1 MKRFIFSILSVAVF
15 FVGLGAIV
23 DKVGARFKSD
33 DKAVELIRQAR
44 LAIGG
49 DQAIAG
55 IRSMTISGKTSHT
68 FTINGAQR
76 SEQGDEEIAFQL
88 PDKFMKTVKLGHAD
102 GLAGDNAMIERRD
115 VLVFNQ
121 TDSQKVMVGGDD
133 EAAGGKKIILR
144 KMEGSDEIAK
154 AVGDGRDGEYTTAD
168 GKKIVVRRIEG
179 GDASGGEQKIVI
191 RNGASGEPVKVEGG
205 RGEVLER
212 HLKAHEGMRQNE
224 LARTTLALLLSAP
237 EGTDATYT
245 FAGEGDVDGTPCNI
259 VNADFT
265 GSSVKLYLSKA
276 SSLPVMISYTGEKMP
291 MMFHVRTKAPDG
303 AEQPKDNVMFFRT
316 EGGPAPETAEFQVR
330 FSDYRGVG
338 GVQLPYKWTTSVG
351 GQPTETFDVTTY
363 DLNPAN
369 IADKFQNQK
378 VFVRKVKDGQ

>member
-49 DQAIAG
+49 DQAIAS

-68 FTINGAQR
+68 FSVNGAQR
-76 SEQGDEEIAFQL
+76 SDQGDEEIALQL
-88 PDKFMKTVKLGHAD
+88 PDKFMKTVKLGHTD
-102 GLAGDNAMIERRD
+102 GSVGENAMIQRRD
-115 VLVFNQ
+115 VLVFSKS
-121 TDSQKVMVGGDD
+121 DGQKVMVGGDD
-133 EAAGGKKIILR
+133 EPAGGKKIIVR

-154 AVGDGRDGEYTTAD
+154 AVGDGKDGEYTTAD

-179 GDASGGEQKIVI
+179 GDGSGGEQKIIV
-191 RNGASGEPVKVEGG
+191 RQGANGEPVKVEGG
-205 RGEVLER
+205 SGQVFER

-237 EGTDATYT
+237 EGKDATYT

-265 GSSVKLYLSKA
+265 GSSVRLYLSKA

-291 MMFHVRTKAPDG
+291 MMFHVRTKAPEG
-303 AEQPKDNVMFFRT
+303 VEQPKDNVMFFRT

-330 FSDYRGVG
+330 FSDYRGVSG
-338 GVQLPYKWTTSVG
+338 IQLPYKWTTIVG
-351 GQPTETFDVTTY
+351 GQATETFDVSAY

-369 IADKFQNQK
+369 IADKFQNEK
-378 VFVRKVKDGQ
+378 VFVRTKKDGQ

>member
-1 MKRFIFSILSVAVF
+1 
-15 FVGLGAIV
+15 
-23 DKVGARFKSD
+23 
-33 DKAVELIRQAR
+33 
-44 LAIGG
+44 
-49 DQAIAG
+49 
-55 IRSMTISGKTSHT
+55 
-68 FTINGAQR
+68 
-76 SEQGDEEIAFQL
+76 
-88 PDKFMKTVKLGHAD
+88 
-102 GLAGDNAMIERRD
+102 MIERRD

-154 AVGDGRDGEYTTAD
+154 AVGDGKDGEYTTAD

-179 GDASGGEQKIVI
+179 GDASGGEQKIII

-205 RGEVLER
+205 RGEVRER

-245 FAGEGDVDGTPCNI
+245 FAGEGDLDGTPCNI

-303 AEQPKDNVMFFRT
+303 AEPPKDNVMFFRT
-316 EGGPAPETAEFQVR
+316 EGGPAPETAEFQIR

-378 VFVRKVKDGQ
+378 VFVRKAKDGQ